1 MGEMLLPSSPSLS
14 LLLSLPPSSLQ
25 PTLTGA
31 NRTVTH
37 DVPVAVVPERL
48 WPDYQEPDMPDIDVR
63 MCVCG
68 GGQSQRMIRER
79 PRERRFNWE
88 GERIEQGREGYKTSQ
103 CWSVLLCVSLSL
115 SLSLRS
121 VSTCLL

>member
-1 MGEMLLPSSPSLS
+1 MGEMLLLLPSLSLHPSSLSLS
-14 LLLSLPPSSLQ
+14 LLLSLPLSLSLLLSLPLSLSLLPLSLPPAVPPSLSLPPAVPPPSSLQ

-63 MCVCG
+63 MCVCVG
-68 GGQSQRMIRER
+68 GDRARG
-79 PRERRFNWE
+79 
-88 GERIEQGREGYKTSQ
+88 
-103 CWSVLLCVSLSL
+103 
-115 SLSLRS
+115 
-121 VSTCLL
+121 